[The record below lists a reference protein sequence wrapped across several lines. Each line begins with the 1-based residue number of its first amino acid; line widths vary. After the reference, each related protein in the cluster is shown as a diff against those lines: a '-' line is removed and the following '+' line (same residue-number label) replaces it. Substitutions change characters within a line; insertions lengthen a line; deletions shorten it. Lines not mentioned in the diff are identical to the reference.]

1 MADQKDFLIESKDLD
16 KSTHVVVTYRL
27 ETAGDFLEAAV
38 ALSKE
43 QSFSAFEDP
52 VKEKELIARYAAKVV
67 VDSVVHIGENQ
78 TPSLTSY
85 VHQGYAG
92 TFVTREVQLAYPVA
106 LFDDSLVS
114 LINMVIGEVHN
125 IAQFTGIKVT
135 DIDFPPYW
143 LKRYQGPAFGI
154 EGIRAFL
161 GKEKGPLLISP
172 VKPCVG
178 LAPQEFADRVYECL
192 MGGFDGVKDDE
203 LLLDPPYCS
212 FEERV
217 TKTMERVRQV
227 EKETGKKKIYFA
239 NVGGDVRDIDR
250 MVSFAL
256 KQGVGGIMFSPLV
269 NGLDIIQK
277 YKGKVPIISH
287 NNLTYG
293 MARHPLLGVSF
304 SLITKIERLC
314 GADMAICPA
323 PDRSFYVM
331 DYETHREN
339 VNACVS
345 QTGMKMTLAGLSGS
359 QTPETLYAH
368 GKFLG
373 HDNFAICPGGAVYEH
388 PQGIRSGAL
397 SFVEAVEALV
407 NGIDLQEYAKKHE
420 ALATS
425 LKHFSKKSKFD
436 R

>member
-1 MADQKDFLIESKDLD
+1 MTDNKDFLIESKHLD
-16 KSTHVVVTYRL
+16 KDSYVVVTYRL
-27 ETAGDFLEAAV
+27 ETAGDFLEAAI

-43 QSFSAFEDP
+43 QSFSSFEDP

-67 VDSVVHIGENQ
+67 VDSVVHIGESP
-78 TPSLTSY
+78 TPSLPSY
-85 VHQGYAG
+85 IHSGYAG

-125 IAQFTGIKVT
+125 IAQFTGMKVL
-135 DIDFPPYW
+135 DIDFPKYW
-143 LKRYQGPAFGI
+143 IERYKGPAFGI
-154 EGIRAFL
+154 EGVRKIL
-161 GKEKGPLLISP
+161 GKEKGPILISP

-178 LAPQEFADRVYECL
+178 LSPQEFADRVYECL

-203 LLLDPPYCS
+203 LLLDPSYCS

-217 TKTMERVRQV
+217 TKTMEKVRQV
-227 EKETGKKKIYFA
+227 EKETGKKKIYFT
-239 NVGGDVRDIDR
+239 NVGGDIRDIDR

-256 KQGVGGIMFSPLV
+256 EKGVGGIMFSPLV

-277 YKGKVPIISH
+277 YRGTVPIISH
-287 NNLTYG
+287 NNLSYG
-293 MARHPLLGVSF
+293 MARHPLLGTSF
-304 SLITKIERLC
+304 ALFAKIERLC

-339 VNACVS
+339 VDVCVS
-345 QTGMKMTLAGLSGS
+345 ENGMKMTLAGLSGS
-359 QTPETLYAH
+359 QTPETLYEHA
-368 GKFLG
+368 KFLG

-388 PQGIRSGAL
+388 PQGIQSGAR
-397 SFVEAVEALV
+397 SFVEAVEAFTSGV
-407 NGIDLQEYAKKHE
+407 DLKEYAKSHE
-420 ALATS
+420 ALAAS
-425 LKHFSKKSKFD
+425 LQHFSKKSKFD